1 MRPWPQRRQAVGS
14 KESSKSALGREPIE
28 QGRGLKGGSN
38 DRPKLNKVA
47 PPSYAKLTNEI
58 ACKNNE
64 LSK

>member
-1 MRPWPQRRQAVGS
+1 MGNTSQGTQINT
-14 KESSKSALGREPIE
+14 LGRELIE

-38 DRPKLNKVA
+38 DRPKLNRIT

-58 ACKNNE
+58 VCKNNE